1 MADLP
6 RFSIRSL
13 TALIAAIAVICAVT
27 FAVPN
32 PIARGVMI
40 LFVTMLLP
48 ALLATIFVCG
58 TDRQRVFSIGALI
71 PSGVALMSLATM
83 AGMRLFESFEF
94 ARRLEFGPMEF
105 AAIVGEHCRWFFA
118 SCWLLSLCVGVTC
131 YAVSFLFQSKSI
143 RDNHGGTN
151 NVDQEVN
158 KNQVV

>member
-6 RFSIRSL
+6 RFSIRTL
-13 TALIAAIAVICAVT
+13 TALITTIAVICAIT

-32 PIARGVMI
+32 PIVRGVMI

-48 ALLATIFVCG
+48 GLLATIIVCG

-83 AGMRLFESFEF
+83 AGMRMFESFDF
-94 ARRLEFGPMEF
+94 ARRLEFGPMEL

-131 YAVSFLFQSKSI
+131 YAASFVFQSTSI
-143 RDNHGGTN
+143 RDNNGGAKN
-151 NVDQEVN
+151 ADQEVS
-158 KNQVV
+158 KEQMV